1 MADDTIAR
9 RKFLLGAGV
18 AGTAAAFSSTT
29 PAEAQAQASVRGGAP
44 IDRRFFVRYWQ

>member
-18 AGTAAAFSSTT
+18 AGTAAAFSGAT
-29 PAEAQAQASVRGGAP
+29 PAEAQNAAAVPATQSIADFS
-44 IDRRFFVRYWQ
+44 